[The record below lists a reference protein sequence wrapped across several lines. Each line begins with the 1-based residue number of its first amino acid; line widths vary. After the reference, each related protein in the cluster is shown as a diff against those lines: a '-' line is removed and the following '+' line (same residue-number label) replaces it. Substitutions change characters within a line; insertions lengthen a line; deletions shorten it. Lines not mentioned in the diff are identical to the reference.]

1 MKIYCNNEPY
11 DEPQCPI
18 LCFFPSS
25 LLTLVNVEFA
35 AMILHTSQLSACELL
50 IELQDAR
57 LFDKFYPSG

>member
-35 AMILHTSQLSACELL
+35 AMILHTSQFSASEL
-50 IELQDAR
+50 ELQ
-57 LFDKFYPSG
+57 LLHYS